1 MPGTLWTILV
11 AAVTAVVTAIATGLF
26 VTPRLDARKKRIGEA
41 HAARDTFNTQL
52 GAILSACTRLQSL
65 PADDPAWTPVLRERL
80 TGERERWLQQLDD
93 ATRWM
98 VDHID
103 TYAGS
108 WVMQQH
114 IDFAVGYASNARMLM
129 LSEREESTKLELLA
143 QLTLPVRRQFFGF
156 WWSRARH
163 YVDDQRTFAETL
175 AHLTGE
181 PTTAA

>member
-26 VTPRLDARKKRIGEA
+26 VTPRLDARKKRIEEA
-41 HAARDTFNTQL
+41 HAARDTFNTHLQ
-52 GAILSACTRLQSL
+52 AVLSACTRLQLL
-65 PADDPAWTPVLRERL
+65 PPDDPAWTPVLRERL

-98 VDHID
+98 VDHVE

-108 WVMQQH
+108 WVMRQH

-143 QLTLPVRRQFFGF
+143 ALTLPVQRQFFGF
-156 WWSRARH
+156 WWSRVRH
-163 YVDDQRTFAETL
+163 YVDDHRTFAETL
-175 AHLTGE
+175 AHLASE
-181 PTTAA
+181 PTAA

>member
-11 AAVTAVVTAIATGLF
+11 AAVTAVATAIATGLF

-41 HAARDTFNTQL
+41 HAARDTFNTHLQ
-52 GAILSACTRLQSL
+52 AVLSACTRLQAI

-80 TGERERWLQQLDD
+80 TGERERWLQQLDE

-98 VDHID
+98 VDHVE

-108 WVMQQH
+108 WAMRQH
-114 IDFAVGYASNARMLM
+114 IEFAVGYAGSARMLI
-129 LSEREESTKLELLA
+129 LSERQESIKLELLA
-143 QLTLPVRRQFFGF
+143 TLTLPVQRQFFGF

-163 YVDDQRTFAETL
+163 YVDDQRTFAQTL
-175 AHLTGE
+175 ARLTSE
-181 PTTAA
+181 PTTA